1 MIIILILEAMVLVLA
16 MFTVVDSYVDRR
28 VVLVVLV
35 GATSILASSVPSTSS
50 TASTVIVV
58 VSRLVPVT

>member
-1 MIIILILEAMVLVLA
+1 MKIILILEAMLLVLA